1 MVLLITTVCNVTGTL
16 LFYDIISQEA
26 IHSLDFRN
34 MLQPVVQ
41 SHFSEYVCVKYVIH
55 VFMHCSV
62 SIDKVVVQYRKQRE
76 PRCDSSVLTN
86 RLSFL
91 QNQPSGHQIYAARQ
105 MKRRKIF
112 KKKDCTSSPPSDPPR
127 DAIMK
132 QKISTQSGRAAVAS
146 LWEGKSI

>member
-1 MVLLITTVCNVTGTL
+1 MHCDVSIDKV
-16 LFYDIISQEA
+16 
-26 IHSLDFRN
+26 
-34 MLQPVVQ
+34 VVQ
-41 SHFSEYVCVKYVIH
+41 YRSQGEVRCILYFLIVYLCICVFVQ
-55 VFMHCSV
+55 CSV

-112 KKKDCTSSPPSDPPR
+112 KKKTTSSHLRPSSRCNNEAENLDSIGSSGGR
-127 DAIMK
+127 KSVGMK
-132 QKISTQSGRAAVAS
+132 MD
-146 LWEGKSI
+146 